1 MKMKAIFHLFILFVC
16 LHCYSASDAHSLFL
30 EAFKNYRKSEFDK
43 AVPLLKKSIKMDS
56 NFPEA
61 FFLLSRTY
69 FKLGKPRIAIQTF
82 KKGLRLKRKIKEHM
96 NFIQSEKALDVP
108 TGLDS
113 ISFQSVRRIQEAR
126 KAFYQGKAAMQ
137 KGHWYEAIEFF
148 ERASALDNE
157 QTSYLN
163 ALGYALLD
171 IQDLFSAQEVFER
184 SLRVNPFQ
192 RDIYEK
198 LVRMNGELN
207 FPHRA
212 LMWTKRGR
220 RYFPADPYF
229 KDRELYYD
237 YRARLAGIDHDRKA
251 EEKQEESDEL
261 RR

>member
-1 MKMKAIFHLFILFVC
+1 MRLFVYF
-16 LHCYSASDAHSLFL
+16 LIIIFLVPTTYGSDAHNLFL
-30 EAFKNYRKSEFDK
+30 DAFKNYRKSEFEK
-43 AVPLLKKSIKMDS
+43 SVPLLKKSIERDP

-61 FFLLSRTY
+61 YFLLSRTY

-96 NFIQSEKALDVP
+96 DFIQSEKALDVP

-126 KAFYQGKAAMQ
+126 KAYYQGRAAMQ
-137 KGHWYEAIEFF
+137 KGHWYESIEFF
-148 ERASALDNE
+148 ERAAALDNE
-157 QTSYLN
+157 QTTYLN

-171 IQDLFSAQEVFER
+171 IQDLFSSMEVFER
-184 SLRVNPFQ
+184 SLKLNPFQ

-198 LVRMNGELN
+198 IVRLNGELN
-207 FPHRA
+207 YPHRA
-212 LMWTKRGR
+212 LKWVKRGR

-237 YRARLAGIDHDRKA
+237 YRSRLAGIDYDK
-251 EEKQEESDEL
+251 EIQEEDQSAEL
-261 RR
+261 RSQ